1 MLIFIIILCSITGIA
16 AILECV
22 WDGKNK
28 NSRLFYAIIIAIS
41 FLCMGLLVDSY
52 INSPDTSNVAP
63 ELIQSVEKFENAK
76 EDGASIYDIEYIL
89 SRAAAAGM
97 ETSDALHMI
106 DPDITEEE
114 AAAII
119 RYSDTLR
126 NKKDN

>member
-1 MLIFIIILCSITGIA
+1 MLIFIIIFCSIAGIG

-28 NSRLFYAIIIAIS
+28 GGRLFYTIIIAIT
-41 FLCMGLLVDSY
+41 FLCMGLFVDAY
-52 INSPDTSNVAP
+52 VNSPDTSNVAP
-63 ELIQSVEKFENAK
+63 ELIQSIEKFENTK

-89 SRAAAAGM
+89 SRAAAAEM
-97 ETSDALHMI
+97 EISDALHMI

-119 RYSDTLR
+119 KYSDTLQ

>member
-1 MLIFIIILCSITGIA
+1 MLMFMIIFCSIAGICG
-16 AILECV
+16 ILECV
-22 WDGKNK
+22 YWGKNK
-28 NSRLFYAIIIAIS
+28 SSKLFYAVITAIL
-41 FLCMGLLVDSY
+41 FFCIGAYVKTY

-63 ELIQSVEKFENAK
+63 ELIYSVSEFENTK
-76 EDGASIYDIEYIL
+76 EDGASMYDIEYIL

-97 ETSDALHMI
+97 EISDALHMI

-119 RYSDTLR
+119 RYSNTLQ